1 MRILRVVSHNL
12 DKTAKITW
20 FFTEYTDSKTPFTG
34 EMACSVPLINGISQE
49 WALAKRHVSE
59 DIFGVQLCG
68 NSPQLV
74 AYATQ
79 VIKENCEVDFIDL
92 NLGCPIELIYGQVI
106 CAWNFFSPSLT
117 LNLLPKF
124 LGSWKCAHSSREHS
138 RDHGTQLFCHSR

>member
-1 MRILRVVSHNL
+1 MWYVDIFNL
-12 DKTAKITW
+12 GNIVAVLGIRTKTL
-20 FFTEYTDSKTPFTG
+20 SLG

-79 VIKENCEVDFIDL
+79 VVKENCEVDFIDL
-92 NLGCPIELIYGQVI
+92 NLGCPIELIYGQV
-106 CAWNFFSPSLT
+106 S
-117 LNLLPKF
+117 F
-124 LGSWKCAHSSREHS
+124 L
-138 RDHGTQLFCHSR
+138 